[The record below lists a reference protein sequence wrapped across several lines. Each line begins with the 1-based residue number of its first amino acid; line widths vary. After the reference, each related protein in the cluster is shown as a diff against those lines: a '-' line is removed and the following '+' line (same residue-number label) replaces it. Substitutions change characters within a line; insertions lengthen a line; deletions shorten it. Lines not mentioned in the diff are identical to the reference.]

1 MQPEKLLEIV
11 RVLDNHIPVSET
23 KFSQIIEKM
32 QSLDF
37 SSYDQTDM
45 VNACNLFFAKHFSE
59 NLVIAN
65 KMTPPVIGDLMALAA
80 SELGLSGQ
88 FIIDPQVAFP
98 DLIFQFASHFQRPIF
113 AESADEEVLSALSN
127 LAQIYRFDF
136 TPADSKASKLI
147 VSRLLGIDFAKELD
161 SLIYLSQFQPGQAA
175 IILAD
180 NVDLQSGVLPLML
193 KSHPELE
200 LLSIIKLPN
209 GLFKHAEMA
218 SSLLILRRKVD
229 NEKVVAR
236 ILLAQIP
243 ELSNKE
249 DFSKFVSQLK
259 TWKKENL

>member
-11 RVLDNHIPVSET
+11 RTLDNHIPVSET
-23 KFSQIIEKM
+23 KFSQIVKKM
-32 QSLDF
+32 QPLDF
-37 SSYDQTDM
+37 SGYDQTDL
-45 VNACNLFFAKHFSE
+45 VNACNLFFAKHFSD
-59 NLVIAN
+59 NLAIAN
-65 KMTPPVIGDLMALAA
+65 KMTPPVIGDLMALVA

-88 FIIDPQVAFP
+88 FIIDPQADFP

-113 AESADEEVLSALSN
+113 AESADEGVLSALLN

-136 TPADSKASKLI
+136 TPAESNASKLI